1 MSVGDFGM
9 AELREFLEIV
19 LMIHYSFIHH
29 LFYFMQHN
37 LIIMNDT
44 FLYYCINR
52 CGFLE
57 SKAVITL

>member
-37 LIIMNDT
+37 LIIMHELPLLSLL
-44 FLYYCINR
+44 LYQPLWIP
-52 CGFLE
+52 G
-57 SKAVITL
+57 I